1 MDETD
6 ALFNMLFGWGF
17 VIIAV
22 LLFFIL
28 IVALRSTF
36 SFKNATVVKGKI
48 IELTD
53 IGELSLPTV
62 ECYSEGQAV
71 RFKTKTPINNLIIGQ
86 DVDVE
91 ISSSNEP
98 RIYDEDRVDHA
109 PKILFMII
117 ILLSFFCV
125 KSFSFLNTFFS

>member
-1 MDETD
+1 MNETD
-6 ALFNMLFGWGF
+6 TLFNILFGWGF

-22 LLFFIL
+22 LLFLVL
-28 IVALRSTF
+28 IVAFRSMF
-36 SFKNATVVKGKI
+36 AFKNAKIVKGKI
-48 IELTD
+48 IGLIN

-71 RFKTKTPINNLIIGQ
+71 RFKTKTPLNNLAIGQ
-86 DVDVE
+86 AVDVE

-98 RIYDEDRVDHA
+98 RIYDADRVDHA

-117 ILLSFFCV
+117 ILLIFFCV
-125 KSFSFLNTFFS
+125 KSFSFLQPFFS